1 MNEWVW
7 IIPLVFWLV
16 MLLLPWQ
23 PWRNRETL
31 RVTNPAASADLSDIS
46 VIIPARN
53 EASQISRTLQAL
65 IEQGEN
71 LHVIVVDDQSQDDTA
86 NQARNFQHLDLSVI
100 DGQALPQGWTGK
112 LWALQQGV
120 SAIQRPITV
129 LLDADITLAP
139 GVLAELRDK
148 MQQQKLALVSVMA
161 QLSMRTYWEKLL
173 LPAFIYYFKQLYP
186 FALSNNP
193 RVKFVAAAAGGC
205 IMIKS
210 DTLKVIDGFAG
221 IKATLI
227 DDCALAR
234 RVKQKG
240 YSTWLG
246 LSRDVYSHRPY
257 GGLGPIWEMV
267 SRTAFHQ
274 LKYSLSLLLL
284 VTAIFVTIYALPWLG
299 LFSNSTF
306 GPTGSALSLAIMMV
320 MYLPILRY
328 YRLSPL
334 WCLTVPLIALMYLAM
349 TWSSAIAHWTGSGTG
364 WRGRRYNNSGDA
376 EVQTMTG

>member
-7 IIPLVFWLV
+7 TIPLVFWLV

-31 RVTNPAASADLSDIS
+31 TVAHPASHADLSDIS

-53 EASQISRTLQAL
+53 EAGQIYRTLQAL
-65 IEQGEN
+65 AEQGKD

-86 NQARNFQHLDLSVI
+86 NQARSFQHLELSVI
-100 DGQALPQGWTGK
+100 DGLPLPKGWTGK

-120 SAIQRPITV
+120 ATIQRPITV
-129 LLDADITLAP
+129 LLDADITLAA
-139 GVLAELRDK
+139 GALAELRDK

-193 RVKFVAAAAGGC
+193 GIKFVAAAAGGC
-205 IMIKS
+205 IMMKS
-210 DTLKVIDGFAG
+210 DTLKAIGGFAA

-240 YSTWLG
+240 YRTWLG
-246 LSRDVYSHRPY
+246 LTRDVYSHRPY
-257 GGLGPIWEMV
+257 GDLGPIWEMV

-274 LKYSLSLLLL
+274 LKYSLSLLLI
-284 VTAIFVTIYALPWLG
+284 VTAIFLTIYALPWPG
-299 LFSNSTF
+299 LFSDSTL
-306 GPTGSALSLAIMMV
+306 GQTSAALSLVIMMV
-320 MYLPILRY
+320 MYFPILRY

-334 WCLTVPLIALMYLAM
+334 WCLAVPLIALLYLAM
-349 TWSSAIAHWTGSGTG
+349 TWSSAIAHWTGSGKG
-364 WRGRRYNNSGDA
+364 WRGRRYNNSADA
-376 EVQTMTG
+376 EVQTLTG

>member
-7 IIPLVFWLV
+7 TIPLVFWLV

-31 RVTNPAASADLSDIS
+31 TVANPAINADLSDIG

-53 EASQISRTLQAL
+53 EASQISRTLAAL
-65 IEQGEN
+65 AEQGEN

-86 NQARNFQHLDLSVI
+86 SQACSFQHLDLAVI
-100 DGQALPQGWTGK
+100 NGQPLPKGWTGK

-120 SAIQRPITV
+120 AAIDRPITV

-139 GVLAELRDK
+139 GVLVKLRDK
-148 MQQQKLALVSVMA
+148 MQHEKLALVSVMA
-161 QLSMRTYWEKLL
+161 ELSMRTYWEKLL

-193 RVKFVAAAAGGC
+193 RAKFVAAAAGGC
-205 IMIKS
+205 IMILS
-210 DTLKVIDGFAG
+210 DTLKAIGGFAG
-221 IKATLI
+221 IKAALI

-234 RVKQKG
+234 RVKQEG
-240 YSTWLG
+240 YTTWLG
-246 LSRDVYSHRPY
+246 LTRDVHSHRPY

-274 LKYSLSLLLL
+274 LKYSLSLLLI
-284 VTAIFVTIYALPWLG
+284 VTTIFLTIYALPWLG
-299 LFSNSTF
+299 LFSDSYVYPYF
-306 GPTGSALSLAIMMV
+306 EVLPAFSIVVPGRSVDSAVVSGDDLVFRDSALDRQRQRLARETI
-320 MYLPILRY
+320 
-328 YRLSPL
+328 
-334 WCLTVPLIALMYLAM
+334 
-349 TWSSAIAHWTGSGTG
+349 
-364 WRGRRYNNSGDA
+364 
-376 EVQTMTG
+376 

>member
-7 IIPLVFWLV
+7 TIPVAFWLV

-23 PWRNRETL
+23 PWRNREAL
-31 RVTNPAASADLSDIS
+31 KVSNPATNADLSDIS

-53 EASQISRTLQAL
+53 EASQISRTLAAL
-65 IEQGEN
+65 AEQGKN

-86 NQARNFQHLDLSVI
+86 HQARSFRHLDLSVI
-100 DGQALPQGWTGK
+100 DGQALPKGWTGK
-112 LWALQQGV
+112 LWALHQGV
-120 SAIQRPITV
+120 TAMQRPITV

-139 GVLAELRDK
+139 GVLVSLRAK
-148 MQQQKLALVSVMA
+148 MQHEKLALVSVMA

-205 IMIKS
+205 IMMES
-210 DTLKVIDGFAG
+210 ATLKAIGGFAG

-240 YSTWLG
+240 YTTWLG

-257 GGLGPIWEMV
+257 DGLGPIWEMV

-274 LKYSLSLLLL
+274 LKYSLFLLLI
-284 VTAIFVTIYALPWLG
+284 VTTLFLTIYALPWLG

-306 GPTGSALSLAIMMV
+306 GQASSALSLAIMMA
-320 MYLPILRY
+320 MYFPILRY
-328 YRLSPL
+328 YQRSPL
-334 WCLTVPLIALMYLAM
+334 WCLAVPLIALLYLAM

-364 WRGRRYNNSGDA
+364 WRGRRYNNSADA